1 MTVALDAVAK
11 RFNAGTPD
19 ERSALDA
26 VTLRLDDGEL
36 AVVVGSNGAG
46 KSTLLNVVAG
56 SVTPD
61 TGRITIDDVDVTRWP
76 THRRA
81 DRIARV
87 MQDPMLGTLPTLTVE
102 ENLAL
107 AEMRARGRGL
117 GPALNRARRGRYRDT
132 LAAYGLGLETR
143 LGARVGTLSGGQ
155 RQVVSLAMA
164 VLEAPRV
171 LLLDEHT
178 AALDPRTA
186 ELVQR
191 ATLEAVRAHRLTT
204 LMVTHD
210 MRLALASGD
219 RLLMM
224 HEGRVVLDARGAELA
239 ALTVDGLVQRFR
251 LADDRLLLARA
262 D

>member
-1 MTVALDAVAK
+1 MTVALDDVSK
-11 RFNAGTPD
+11 RFHAGTPD
-19 ERSALDA
+19 ERVAIDGVS
-26 VTLRLDDGEL
+26 LRLDDGEF

-46 KSTLLNVVAG
+46 KSTLLNLVAG
-56 SVTPD
+56 PVAPD
-61 TGRITIDDVDVTRWP
+61 SGRIAIDGVDVTRWP

-81 DRIARV
+81 DRVARV

-117 GPALNRARRGRYRDT
+117 RPALGRARRERYREV
-132 LAAYGLGLETR
+132 LAGYGLGLEQR

-191 ATLEAVRAHRLTT
+191 ATVRAVTGQRLTT

-210 MRLALASGD
+210 MQLALSSGT

-224 HEGRVVLDARGAELA
+224 HAGRIVLDARGEELA
-239 ALTVDGLVQRFR
+239 ALTVEGLVKRFH
-251 LADDRLLLARA
+251 LADDRLLLA
-262 D
+262 

>member
-1 MTVALDAVAK
+1 MTLALDGVVK
-11 RFNAGTPD
+11 RFHAGTPD
-19 ERSALDA
+19 ERVAIDALS
-26 VTLRLDDGEL
+26 LRLDEGEF

-46 KSTLLNVVAG
+46 KSTLLNLVAG
-56 SVTPD
+56 SVEAD
-61 TGRITIDDVDVTRWP
+61 AGRIAIDGVDVTRWP

-81 DRIARV
+81 DRVARV
-87 MQDPMLGTLPTLTVE
+87 MQDPMVGTLPTLTVE

-117 GPALNRARRGRYRDT
+117 RPALGAARRTRFRDA
-132 LAAYGLGLETR
+132 LAAFGLGLEQR

-191 ATLEAVRAHRLTT
+191 ATLKAVGEHRLTT

-210 MRLALASGD
+210 MHLALATGD

-224 HEGRVVLDARGAELA
+224 HAGRIVLDLRGEERASM
-239 ALTVDGLVQRFR
+239 TVESLVQRFR
-251 LADDRLLLARA
+251 LADDRLLLG
-262 D
+262 

>member
-1 MTVALDAVAK
+1 MTIALHGVVK
-11 RFNAGTPD
+11 RFHAGTPD
-19 ERSALDA
+19 ERVAIDA
-26 VTLRLDDGEL
+26 VTLRLDDGEF

-46 KSTLLNVVAG
+46 KSTLLNLVAG
-56 SVTPD
+56 TVRPD
-61 TGRITIDDVDVTRWP
+61 AGRIEVDGVDVTRWP

-87 MQDPMLGTLPTLTVE
+87 MQDPMVGTLPTLTVE

-107 AEMRARGRGL
+107 AEMRGRGRGF
-117 GPALNRARRGRYRDT
+117 GAALTRSRRERYREA
-132 LAAYGLGLETR
+132 LAGFGLGLEQR

-164 VLEAPRV
+164 VLVAPRV

-186 ELVQR
+186 ALVQE
-191 ATLEAVRAHRLTT
+191 ATLRAVAEHRLTT

-210 MRLALASGD
+210 MRLALATGD

-224 HEGRVVLDARGAELA
+224 HAGRVVLDARGDERA

-251 LADDRLLLARA
+251 LADDRLLLA
-262 D
+262 

>member
-1 MTVALDAVAK
+1 MTVALHEVVK
-11 RFNAGTPD
+11 RFHAGTPD
-19 ERSALDA
+19 ERVAIDS
-26 VTLRLDDGEL
+26 VTLRLGDGEF

-46 KSTLLNVVAG
+46 KSTLLNLVAG
-56 SVTPD
+56 SVRPD
-61 TGRITIDDVDVTRWP
+61 AGRVEVDGVDVTRWP

-87 MQDPMLGTLPTLTVE
+87 MQDPMAGTLPTLTVE

-107 AEMRARGRGL
+107 AEMRGTGRGF
-117 GPALNRARRGRYRDT
+117 GAALTRARRDRYREV
-132 LAAYGLGLETR
+132 LSGFGLGLDQR
-143 LGARVGTLSGGQ
+143 LAARVGTLSGGQ

-164 VLEAPRV
+164 VLVAPRV

-186 ELVQR
+186 GLVQD
-191 ATLEAVRAHRLTT
+191 ATLKSVAAHRLTT

-210 MRLALASGD
+210 MRLALDTGD

-224 HEGRVVLDARGAELA
+224 HAGRVVLDVRGEERA
-239 ALTVDGLVQRFR
+239 ALTVEGLVQRFR
-251 LADDRLLLARA
+251 LADDRLLLA
-262 D
+262 